1 MRYIA
6 EQKSVLFLIAR
17 VNYDT
22 RVMKIYRSILALLLA
37 VVTTFLVS
45 CGGPKAALPT
55 YTPDKLAKIEQLT
68 TSVTALRDKMPF
80 LEEKIQNR
88 NWTDVGTYIHG
99 PLGELR
105 RYVSSLTREL
115 LPADQKAANAAAKD
129 LFASFEKIDVA
140 ATKAQSEVARQN
152 YQAALKDF
160 EAFLRTVPQANSTGA
175 KG

>member
-1 MRYIA
+1 
-6 EQKSVLFLIAR
+6 
-17 VNYDT
+17 
-22 RVMKIYRSILALLLA
+22 MKIYRSILALLLV

-105 RYVSSLTREL
+105 RNVSYLTREL

-140 ATKAQSEVARQN
+140 ATKARSDVATQS
-152 YQAALKDF
+152 YQEALKDF
-160 EAFLRTVPQANSTGA
+160 EAFLRTVPQPNSTGA